1 MDNRQRTTDNGLSLC
16 QTKDKCCKTKERA
29 VAGITDLRICGITE
43 LRKLNFA
50 LLRQDNKTTS
60 QRDLGFARQRDN

>member
-1 MDNRQRTTDNGLSLC
+1 MDNRQRTTVFRYAR
-16 QTKDKCCKTKERA
+16 QKTNVVRQKGGA
-29 VAGITDLRICGITE
+29 AAGCG
-43 LRKLNFA
+43 FA